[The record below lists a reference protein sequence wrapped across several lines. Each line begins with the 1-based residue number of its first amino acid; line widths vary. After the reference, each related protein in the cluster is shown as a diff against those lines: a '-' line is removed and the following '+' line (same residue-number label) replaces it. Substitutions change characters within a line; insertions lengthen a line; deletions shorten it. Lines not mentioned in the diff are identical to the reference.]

1 MKASHLHLA
10 YGTKVIYDD
19 CNFHFEA
26 GDKVGVIGVN
36 GAGKTTLFRIILG
49 QQQLDDGEIDLPEL
63 RIGYLPQEIT
73 VPPEHEEITVWDYV
87 ASGRPV
93 DDLQN
98 ELGREYEKLA
108 KYPDSTAILDRIT
121 KLQDLID
128 SYDLANFDYELLKI
142 LDKMNLGPLSD
153 RKLRE
158 LSGGQKSK
166 VAFARV
172 LFENAGFLLLDEPTN
187 HLDVETKA
195 FVMNYLRHYRG
206 TVLVISHDIEFL
218 DAITTKTLFVNKT
231 THKTK
236 IYKGNYS
243 DFRRE
248 YAAEKAAED
257 ARITEQ
263 EREIKRLS
271 EFVARARAA
280 KRSNTALIGMGH
292 QREKVLAKKLEA
304 LETREREYA
313 KVALNITPAKQSGR
327 TPLEVQNL
335 SFAYDGG
342 PQLYDKLSFS
352 LDRGEKFLIVG
363 ENGVGKS
370 TLLKLIVGQ
379 LQPQTGSIIFSK
391 NTTLAY
397 YAQELEILDE
407 RRTILENVQS
417 YDFTDTELRSALSNF
432 LFYGD
437 DVDKKVSVLSPGE
450 KARVALCK
458 ILLQRANLI
467 ILDEPTN
474 HFDPDTQKIIGEN
487 LKDYPGTIIMVSHNP
502 AFVEQ
507 IGITRMLIIPSR
519 QTQPGDPSTA
529 NNSKTQPSTAKSAKS
544 KLTKTGSAEHLPIIK
559 NYSHELL
566 EYYYYLNSDLI

>member
-19 CNFHFEA
+19 CNFHLEA

-49 QQQLDDGEIDLPEL
+49 EQQLDDGEIELPEL
-63 RIGYLPQEIT
+63 RLGYLPQEIT
-73 VPPEHEEITVWDYV
+73 VPPEHEGITVWDYV

-98 ELGREYEKLA
+98 ELNQEYEKLA

-142 LDKMNLGPLSD
+142 LEKMNLGDLSD
-153 RKLRE
+153 RLVKE

-172 LFENAGFLLLDEPTN
+172 LFENAGLLLLDEPTN

-195 FVMNYLRHYRG
+195 FVMNFLRHYRG
-206 TVLVISHDIEFL
+206 TVLVISHDVEFL
-218 DAITTKTLFVNKT
+218 DAVTNKTLFVNKT
-231 THKTK
+231 THKMK

-243 DFRRE
+243 NFRRE
-248 YAAEKAAED
+248 YATEKAAED

-313 KVALNITPAKQSGR
+313 KVALNIAPAKQSGR

-342 PQLYDKLSFS
+342 PKLYDRLSFS

-379 LQPQTGSIIFSK
+379 LQPLEGSVIFSK

-407 RRTILENVQS
+407 RRTILENVES

-507 IGITRMLIIPSR
+507 IGITRMLIVPSR
-519 QTQPGDPSTA
+519 HDAQP
-529 NNSKTQPSTAKSAKS
+529 NSEQSPKPAKSS
-544 KLTKTGSAEHLPIIK
+544 PKTRAGDNSHLPIIK

-566 EYYYYLNSDLI
+566 EYYYYLNSDLV

>member
-1 MKASHLHLA
+1 MKASHIHLA
-10 YGTKVIYDD
+10 YGTKIIYDD
-19 CNFHFEA
+19 CSFDLET
-26 GDKVGVIGVN
+26 GDKVGIVGVN
-36 GAGKTTLFRIILG
+36 GAGKSTLFRIILG
-49 QQQLDDGEIDLPEL
+49 EQQLDDGEIALENL
-63 RIGYLPQEIT
+63 RLSHLPQEIT
-73 VPPEHEEITVWDYV
+73 IPPEHDAETVWEYV

-93 DDLQN
+93 DQLQN
-98 ELGREYEKLA
+98 QLNSEYEKLA
-108 KYPDSTAILDRIT
+108 KYPNSNAILDRIT

-128 SYDLANFDYELLKI
+128 SYDIANFDYELLKV
-142 LDKMNLGPLSD
+142 LDKMYLSNLMD
-153 RKLRE
+153 RPMKE

-172 LFENAGFLLLDEPTN
+172 LFENAGLLLLDEPTN
-187 HLDVETKA
+187 HLDVETKS
-195 FVMNYLRHYRG
+195 FVTNFLRNYHG
-206 TVLVISHDIEFL
+206 TVLVISHDIDFL
-218 DAITTKTLFVNKT
+218 NTVTNKTLFVNKT
-231 THKTK
+231 THKMK
-236 IYKGNYS
+236 VYKGNYAT
-243 DFRRE
+243 FRRQ
-248 YAAEKAAED
+248 YAEEKAAED

-292 QREKVLAKKLEA
+292 QREKVLAKKLAE
-304 LETREREYA
+304 LETREQEY
-313 KVALNITPAKQSGR
+313 KRVDLDISPAKQSTK
-327 TPLEVQNL
+327 TPLELQNL
-335 SFAYDGG
+335 SFAYSNG
-342 PQLYDKLSFS
+342 PLLYDGLSFS
-352 LDRGEKFLIVG
+352 LTRGEKFLIVG

-379 LQPQTGSIIFSK
+379 LQPLSGSVILGQH
-391 NTTLAY
+391 TTIAY

-407 RRTILENVQS
+407 SRTILENVRS

-437 DVDKKVSVLSPGE
+437 DVDKKVNVLSPGE

-474 HFDPDTQKIIGEN
+474 HFDPETQKIIGEN
-487 LKDYPGTIIMVSHNP
+487 LATYTGTIIMVSHSP

-507 IGITRMLIIPSR
+507 IGITRMLIVPSR
-519 QTQPGDPSTA
+519 DSNDNRSEDNKKTPIKKPVRTREGDAS
-529 NNSKTQPSTAKSAKS
+529 
-544 KLTKTGSAEHLPIIK
+544 HLAVIK
-559 NYSHELL
+559 NYSRELL

>member
-49 QQQLDDGEIDLPEL
+49 EQQLDDGTIEL
-63 RIGYLPQEIT
+63 GSQRIGYLPQEIT
-73 VPPEHEEITVWDYV
+73 IPPEHADITVWDYV

-98 ELGREYEKLA
+98 ELNQEYEKLA
-108 KYPDSTAILDRIT
+108 KYPDSEKILDRIT

-142 LDKMNLGPLSD
+142 LDKMNLGELSD
-153 RKLRE
+153 RKMRE

-172 LFENAGFLLLDEPTN
+172 LFENAGLLLLDEPTN
-187 HLDVETKA
+187 HLDVETKS
-195 FVMNYLRHYRG
+195 FVMNFLRHYPG

-218 DAITTKTLFVNKT
+218 DAVTNKTLFVNKT
-231 THKTK
+231 THKMK
-236 IYKGNYS
+236 VYKGNYS

-313 KVALNITPAKQSGR
+313 KVALNITPAKLSGR

-335 SFAYDGG
+335 TFAYDGG
-342 PQLYDKLSFS
+342 PLLYDRLSFS

-379 LQPQTGSIIFSK
+379 LQPLAGSVIFSK
-391 NTTLAY
+391 HTTIAY

-407 RRTILENVQS
+407 RRTILENVAS

-437 DVDKKVSVLSPGE
+437 DVEKKVSVLSPGE

-507 IGITRMLIIPSR
+507 IGITRMLIVPSR
-519 QTQPGDPSTA
+519 HNQDPPAEAANRTTQPT
-529 NNSKTQPSTAKSAKS
+529 KS
-544 KLTKTGSAEHLPIIK
+544 KLTKTGDASHLPIIK